1 VHVLIGCAEN
11 CVFVTIRYRGKC
23 KPCPNTAWLIF
34 VALFVVLAALVAASV
49 YMSKRRIN
57 MAALGIGV
65 VSDAHVW
72 TLQLWCSL

>member
-1 VHVLIGCAEN
+1 
-11 CVFVTIRYRGKC
+11 VFVTIRYRGKC

-34 VALFVVLAALVAASV
+34 VALFVVLAVLVAASV